1 MDEYKEGMAVVCE
14 AECKTKLMMP
24 DKQDLNDNMKHEDNS
39 SLIKFVGVGS
49 ALLIGEIILTG
60 LIMLIWVGLK
70 MITLFSN

>member
-1 MDEYKEGMAVVCE
+1 
-14 AECKTKLMMP
+14 MMP

-49 ALLIGEIILTG
+49 ALLIGGIILTG